1 MSDTQSSTAKRAEI
15 EFRRKL
21 FEQQVEGQAIF
32 SDEFDGKGIEAILGE
47 RIEETAR
54 RMRSLRDAGVT
65 LSPYL
70 EIGAERCQRSLVMEN
85 DLGAAGAAVDISFDM
100 LRSGAHYAKVFKKP
114 NVPLRVCCDAN
125 VMPFRTG
132 SMPFVFC
139 FEVLHHFPD
148 PTPIIAQIHRVLAP
162 GGCFFFAEEPYRQVL
177 RVKLY
182 RRGKIYSRETLG
194 ASRIKRLFDRF
205 FAEPRC
211 NEVEHGIIENHDI
224 PLAVWKNALAP
235 FASRNVT
242 LYSARVIE
250 TPLAPLRNPLKF
262 LAAKLLGGV
271 LSGTCVKAGTLPAT
285 PTPVQENLICP
296 SCLERGVESSLKSH
310 EGTFACPSCH
320 GTYPV
325 IEGVIFLF
333 SPQKLAE
340 FYPDLIPGTVQS

>member
-1 MSDTQSSTAKRAEI
+1 MSDPQSSTAKRAEI

-21 FEQQVEGQAIF
+21 FEQQVEGQTIF

-47 RIEETAR
+47 RMEETLR
-54 RMRSLRDAGVT
+54 QMRSLRETGVP

-100 LRSGAHYAKVFKKP
+100 LRSGAHYAKVFKKS

-125 VMPFRTG
+125 VMPFLTG

-182 RRGKIYSRETLG
+182 RSGKIYSRETLR
-194 ASRIKRLFDRF
+194 ASKIKRLLDRF

-224 PLAVWKNALAP
+224 PLSVWKNALAA
-235 FASRNVT
+235 FSGKRVT
-242 LYSARVIE
+242 LSSARVIQ
-250 TPLAPLRNPLKF
+250 TGLYPLRNPLKYF
-262 LAAKLLGGV
+262 AAKMLGGV
-271 LSGTCVKAGTLPAT
+271 LSGTCTKAGAFAAIACTG
-285 PTPVQENLICP
+285 PT
-296 SCLERGVESSLKSH
+296 ESGLSRM
-310 EGTFACPSCH
+310 P
-320 GTYPV
+320 
-325 IEGVIFLF
+325 
-333 SPQKLAE
+333 
-340 FYPDLIPGTVQS
+340 